1 MTYEDFT
8 TYYEYDSAGDIT
20 KTASTVTF
28 DTMRRDAAAYVV
40 KDFGAGH
47 FGDFEHLFTFHF
59 TGGEAGDISGRN
71 WADIHLLSDAQ
82 GPVSLNDNDIFGV
95 SLAQSSDEDDWVFF
109 VLKQKEN
116 GVLVDSDTS
125 AYSYNIGVSRYMTI
139 KRAGT
144 TATLKIYSDSARTNL
159 IETLTITCNTTT
171 YRYLHVV
178 RSMNDLVNDPADHIS
193 GYVRDL
199 DLQEPEIV
207 NPTVTTQDATGIAWD
222 DGTYHA
228 TMRGTIV
235 DTGGEN
241 CTERGFFY
249 GEAPD
254 NFSVYWSEYGS
265 FGAGSFSALITGLT
279 WDSVVFEAYAKNSAG
294 YTYGND
300 KFFDKPPILEPP
312 DPPTDV
318 QATDGVHT
326 DKVVITWTKSPGAT
340 GYQVY
345 RDEVGLGWLG
355 DVATFDDT
363 GADASF
369 ITPGTAVASDGT
381 FEDFVA
387 LILQGTQVNSGTPHT
402 YKVKARNAAGE
413 SGYSGTNNGYRGYGT
428 LWYQWYRSAGDSDA
442 SYSLINGA
450 TTASYNDVGAP
461 TPTITPGTASSSD
474 GTYIDYVRLTLTGE
488 SANVFGRYYKCY
500 LWADGCNPVYS
511 GSNRGYR
518 GVGSLTYQW
527 QRSAADSDASY
538 GNITGATYEPYN
550 DTGAPE
556 NGEGR
561 YYRCYLTATGA
572 TPQYSTSDRGYR
584 GVATTMIG
592 GPTAWEWGIAV
603 AGESVVRIT
612 SDGGL
617 TWIWGL
623 AVGTITI
630 PSGGPLGWE
639 WEEFEF

>member
-1 MTYEDFT
+1 VVYEDFT
-8 TYYEYDSAGDIT
+8 TYIENDGDIDV
-20 KTASTVTF
+20 TASTVTF
-28 DTMRRDAAAYVV
+28 TTMRRDADAYLY

-47 FGDFEHLFTFHF
+47 FGDFEHLFTFRL
-59 TGGEAGDISGRN
+59 TGAEAGDLDSRE
-71 WADIHLLSDAQ
+71 WANIHILSDAT
-82 GPVSLNDNDIFGV
+82 GPLSLNSNDLFGIFLMQNADV
-95 SLAQSSDEDDWVFF
+95 DDVVF
-109 VLKQKEN
+109 LMLIQLEN
-116 GVLVDSDTS
+116 GAVVDYATS
-125 AYSYNIGVSRYMTI
+125 NLYTKDISRYLTI

-144 TATLKIYSDSARTNL
+144 TGTLKIYSDSARTNL
-159 IETLTITCNTTT
+159 LETVTITCNTTT

-178 RSMNDLVNDPADHIS
+178 QSENLMTDPSDHIS
-193 GYVRDL
+193 GFVSNL
-199 DLQEPEIV
+199 DLQEEPEIQI
-207 NPTVTTQDATGIAWD
+207 PTVTTQAATGI
-222 DGTYHA
+222 GETTA
-228 TMRGTIV
+228 TLHGTITDV
-235 DTGGEN
+235 GGES
-241 CTERGFFY
+241 CYERGFEWGSSSGNYTQGWNEGPGPF
-249 GEAPD
+249 GTGAFERTD
-254 NFSVYWSEYGS
+254 SFTGTVYYR
-265 FGAGSFSALITGLT
+265 
-279 WDSVVFEAYAKNSAG
+279 AYAANSAG
-294 YTYGND
+294 YGYGGEQS
-300 KFFDKPPILEPP
+300 FLCRPPA
-312 DPPTDV
+312 PTNV
-318 QATDGVHT
+318 QASDGTYTDRVR
-326 DKVVITWTKSPGAT
+326 ITWTKSSGAT
-340 GYQVY
+340 DYQVY
-345 RDEVGLGWLG
+345 RDDVGLGWLG
-355 DVATFDDT
+355 DVATFDDYS
-363 GADASF
+363 ADAPY
-369 ITPGTAVASDGT
+369 ITPGDAVASDGT

-428 LWYQWYRSAGDSDA
+428 LWYQWYRSAADSDA

-450 TTASYNDVGAP
+450 TTASYNDAGAP
-461 TPTITPGTASSSD
+461 TPTITPGTASASD

-592 GPTAWEWGIAV
+592 GPTAWEWGTAV

-612 SDGGL
+612 SDGGR

-623 AVGTITI
+623 AIGTITI
-630 PSGGPLGWE
+630 PVGGPLGWE
-639 WEEFEF
+639 WEEVAF